1 MKKKLSFDLGNRDLF
16 PEEEAIIGIV
26 EDALLASAKKHGLW
40 LKPGVLAATTKRPI
54 AAGALGLLQASRQ
67 EKIARPRAVTT
78 IAATPA
84 STTVGGDDVTPEKKN
99 RRTASR

>member
-1 MKKKLSFDLGNRDLF
+1 MKKKLSFDLGSRDLF

-54 AAGALGLLQASRQ
+54 AAGALGLRQTSGQ
-67 EKIARPRAVTT
+67 EKNARPRAVPP
-78 IAATPA
+78 I
-84 STTVGGDDVTPEKKN
+84 STTAASKTVSGEDAQPAKKA
-99 RRTASR
+99 RRQASR